1 MCITD
6 RSPTCYNLRPI
17 TLDEKPQNAPQA
29 RGAITQAEELA
40 LGAVK
45 VAKVISEPIDKF
57 EIASSVISFI
67 ASQARKRRSTT

>member
-1 MCITD
+1 MCVTD

-29 RGAITQAEELA
+29 RGMITQVEELA
-40 LGAVK
+40 LGAVN

-57 EIASSVISFI
+57 EIAREAISFV
-67 ASQARKRRSTT
+67 ARRARNRRSAT